1 MILIKGK
8 QYFWSQL
15 LLSVI
20 AFFTL
25 PVAQD
30 IAPQKITNDYPKT
43 QNVIQQLY
51 YTASNIQQVQQQQL
65 RQIRHVV
72 TESSIPFQFVPLFL
86 VGQFSH
92 LPLFVRSVKK
102 LNLFQCQILLGEFV
116 YSIIKE
122 KYYVKNYCYKN
133 LWQS

>member
-1 MILIKGK
+1 MISIKGK

-15 LLSVI
+15 LFSVI
-20 AFFTL
+20 AIFTL
-25 PVAQD
+25 PFTQD

-92 LPLFVRSVKK
+92 LPPIRA
-102 LNLFQCQILLGEFV
+102 GP
-116 YSIIKE
+116 
-122 KYYVKNYCYKN
+122 
-133 LWQS
+133 

>member
-65 RQIRHVV
+65 RQIRYVV

-92 LPLFVRSVKK
+92 LPPIRA
-102 LNLFQCQILLGEFV
+102 GP
-116 YSIIKE
+116 
-122 KYYVKNYCYKN
+122 
-133 LWQS
+133 

>member
-15 LLSVI
+15 LLSII

-65 RQIRHVV
+65 RQIRHLV
-72 TESSIPFQFVPLFL
+72 TEPSIPFQIAPLFL
-86 VGQFSH
+86 VQQLSYQAPIRAGPQ
-92 LPLFVRSVKK
+92 PI
-102 LNLFQCQILLGEFV
+102 QI
-116 YSIIKE
+116 
-122 KYYVKNYCYKN
+122 
-133 LWQS
+133 